1 MILHF
6 KLGAKIIKTIGIIG
20 GKYIF
25 NPHSAKY
32 TLIIGEKRLF
42 YPFSAKYSKPTT
54 LDLN

>member
-42 YPFSAKYSKPTT
+42 YPFSAKYSKSTT

>member
-1 MILHF
+1 MILLI

-20 GKYIF
+20 GNTFF

-42 YPFSAKYSKPTT
+42 NPFSAKYSKPTA